1 MNGVRRGVEPQIDN
15 LKDVPVSDI
24 RRWMTY
30 FEKGESVIIKDL
42 EELKESEP
50 REYEKL
56 HFQNIHSLVTV
67 PLIEND
73 AVMGFFGVDNP
84 PVQDLENTTAILNI
98 LAYFFQTLISR
109 NRMADRLQQLSFTD
123 GLTGAMNRN
132 AFIRDI
138 TPPIPDKGY
147 GWGVI
152 FVDVN
157 GLKETNDQYGHVAG
171 G

>member
-1 MNGVRRGVEPQIDN
+1 
-15 LKDVPVSDI
+15 
-24 RRWMTY
+24 
-30 FEKGESVIIKDL
+30 
-42 EELKESEP
+42 
-50 REYEKL
+50 
-56 HFQNIHSLVTV
+56 
-67 PLIEND
+67 
-73 AVMGFFGVDNP
+73 
-84 PVQDLENTTAILNI
+84 
-98 LAYFFQTLISR
+98 
-109 NRMADRLQQLSFTD
+109 MADRLQQLSFTD

-171 G
+171 DELLIRTYQKISSDFLEMHPGTGQAGMNLSFSVRIWGRRNFWKRRRS

>member
-1 MNGVRRGVEPQIDN
+1 M
-15 LKDVPVSDI
+15 
-24 RRWMTY
+24 
-30 FEKGESVIIKDL
+30 IIKDL

-98 LAYFFQTLISR
+98 LAYFSRRSFPGTVWQTGCSSSVLR
-109 NRMADRLQQLSFTD
+109 
-123 GLTGAMNRN
+123 TG
-132 AFIRDI
+132 
-138 TPPIPDKGY
+138 
-147 GWGVI
+147 
-152 FVDVN
+152 
-157 GLKETNDQYGHVAG
+157 
-171 G
+171 